1 MNNWTG
7 GLRMKK
13 KALLTILTISLLSS
27 PSRGDTIL
35 INGTPVNKLYVDDE
49 GRLYLTPGPGRKP
62 VEIKIPSRSG
72 GAPVVSSDKKIKIG
86 GEAFIH
92 YDADLKSASHE
103 NAFKITRNYVE
114 LRGYFND
121 RDYFRTTLDV
131 HQAKAKDSKDKSGD
145 EFKDHAGDLDG
156 SYVARI
162 KYAYVYFHNVLPYTG
177 VEIGLAHRPW
187 HDWEEHHGWLHR
199 DVEETLIE
207 NKEGAGLENSADVGL
222 SFKGRYSI
230 ASWQFGIFNGEGY
243 HGEENSEHFGKSLEG
258 RLSLNLFEGFTL
270 SGHTAHMFDLK
281 GKNMD
286 RHIYQVHAVYN
297 NPYFLIAAQYIWD
310 KDDYYDKSDI
320 NQKGYSFNADLK
332 LKPFTGY
339 SIGLLGRYDYWDP
352 DDDVSDNERK
362 HFVYGAWW
370 NYSRHVRFTLV
381 DDRLID
387 DDANKKDKNMDFL
400 LFLVSNLFLL
410 A

>member
-1 MNNWTG
+1 MRK
-7 GLRMKK
+7 L
-13 KALLTILTISLLSS
+13 LLSTLPLMLIMS
-27 PSRGDTIL
+27 VQSKADTIL
-35 INGTPVNKLYVDDE
+35 INGTPVNQLYVDDE
-49 GRLYLTPGPGRKP
+49 GRLYLTAGPGRRAVEVKVPSASSGVP
-62 VEIKIPSRSG
+62 VASK
-72 GAPVVSSDKKIKIG
+72 DKKIKIG

-92 YDADLKSASHE
+92 YDADLRNASHK
-103 NAFKITRNYVE
+103 NAFKLTRDYIE

-131 HQAKAKDSKDKSGD
+131 HQAKAKNNKDKSGD
-145 EFKDHAGDLDG
+145 EFTDHAGDLDG

-162 KYAYVYFHNVLPYTG
+162 KYAYVYFHNVLPHTG

-207 NKEGAGLENSADVGL
+207 NKEGAGLENSADLGV
-222 SFKGRYSI
+222 SFKGKYSI

-258 RLSLNLFEGFTL
+258 RISLNLFEGFTL
-270 SGHTAHMFDLK
+270 SGHTAHTFDLK
-281 GKNMD
+281 GQDMD

-297 NPYFLIAAQYIWD
+297 NPYFLAAAQYIWD
-310 KDDYYDKSDI
+310 RDDYYNKDDVD
-320 NQKGYSFNADLK
+320 QKGYSFNADLK

-339 SIGLLGRYDYWDP
+339 SVGILGRYDHWDP
-352 DDDVSDNERK
+352 NDDKSNDERD

-370 NYSRHVRFTLV
+370 DYSKHVRFTV
-381 DDRLID
+381 ANDRLID
-387 DDANKKDKNMDFL
+387 DAGKDKNTLMA
-400 LFLVSNLFLL
+400 V
-410 A
+410 AKVKW